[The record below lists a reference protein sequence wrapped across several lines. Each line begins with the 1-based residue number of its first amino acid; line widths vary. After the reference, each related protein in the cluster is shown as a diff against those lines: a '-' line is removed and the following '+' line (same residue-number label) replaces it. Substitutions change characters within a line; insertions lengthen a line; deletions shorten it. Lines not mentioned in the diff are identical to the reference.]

1 MNIVFSGTPEFAL
14 SALETLL
21 ASKQHKIIAV
31 YTQPDRQQGRGLKVV
46 PSPVKQ
52 LALTYN
58 LPVYQPEKL
67 RNSDALQQLQALKP
81 DIFID
86 VAYGLLIPDEILNLP
101 RYGCINVHPSLLP
114 RWRGASPIQ
123 AAILAGDKITGVSII
138 KLIKEL
144 DAGDILKQ
152 QEISI
157 EDQDTTATLLQNTA
171 TIGAELLLEVLTEIE
186 NGTVEGIPQNNAFST
201 YACKIK
207 KEDAVVD
214 WNLGAI
220 VIERMIRAYNP
231 WPIVYTAIDDQIVRI
246 WEAQV
251 LPHTAATP
259 GMIINVDKTGIDVAT
274 KDGTLRLTKL
284 QLPGK
289 KVLSV
294 AEILNAQQKLF
305 VVNKRFTQ
313 KIIPLQE

>member
-1 MNIVFSGTPEFAL
+1 MDIIFSGTPKFAL
-14 SALETLL
+14 PALEALL

-31 YTQPDRQQGRGLKVV
+31 YTQPDRPQGRGLKVV
-46 PSPVKQ
+46 PSPIKQ

-67 RNSDALQQLQALKP
+67 RDPDALQQLQALQP

-86 VAYGLLIPDEILNLP
+86 VAYGLLIPDEILTLP
-101 RYGCINVHPSLLP
+101 HHGCINVHPSLLP
-114 RWRGASPIQ
+114 RWRGAAPIQ

-152 QEISI
+152 QEIPI
-157 EDQDTTATLLQNTA
+157 EDQDTAATLLQSTA
-171 TIGAELLLEVLTEIE
+171 TIGAELLLEVLTEME
-186 NGTVEGIPQNNAFST
+186 NSTIAGIPQNSAFST
-201 YACKIK
+201 YARKIK
-207 KEDAVVD
+207 KEDAAID
-214 WNLGAI
+214 WNLDA
-220 VIERMIRAYNP
+220 VAIERMIRAYNP

-274 KDGTLRLTKL
+274 KDGILRLTKL
-284 QLPGK
+284 QFPGK
-289 KVLSV
+289 KVLTV
-294 AEILNAQQKLF
+294 AEVLNAQQKLF
-305 VVNKRFTQ
+305 ITDKKF
-313 KIIPLQE
+313 I

>member
-1 MNIVFSGTPEFAL
+1 MDIIFSGTPEFAL
-14 SALETLL
+14 PALEALL

-31 YTQPDRQQGRGLKVV
+31 YTQPDRPQGRGLKVV
-46 PSPVKQ
+46 PSPIKQ

-67 RNSDALQQLQALKP
+67 RDPDALQQLQALQP

-157 EDQDTTATLLQNTA
+157 EDQDTTETLLKNTA
-171 TIGAELLLEVLTEIE
+171 NIGAELLLEVLTEIE
-186 NGTVEGIPQNNAFST
+186 NSTVEGIPQNDAFST
-201 YACKIK
+201 YVGKIK
-207 KEDAVVD
+207 KEDAIAD
-214 WNLGAI
+214 WNLSAI
-220 VIERMIRAYNP
+220 KLERMIRAYNP

-259 GMIINVDKTGIDVAT
+259 GTIVNIDKIGINVAT

-294 AEILNAQQKLF
+294 AEILNSQQKLF
-305 VVNKRFTQ
+305 IVNKRFTQ
-313 KIIPLQE
+313 KIITLQD